1 MRRTQY
7 TSVAYAL
14 VALSFA
20 LGVSMLLASC
30 GKSQLRG
37 GVLEPAAKAPEMVL
51 TDQSGQPFA
60 LSAQEGKVVLLFF
73 GYTSC
78 PDVCPTTLADMAQ
91 VARKLGDTATGVQ
104 VAFVSVD
111 PNDTPQKLAQYVK
124 LFNPNFAGLTG
135 SEIELQRAM
144 KSFQVKAERRETPG
158 SGVGYS
164 IDHSAFT
171 YVIDKQGRLRELIN
185 YGTPADDV
193 VNDVQLLLNE

>member
-1 MRRTQY
+1 M
-7 TSVAYAL
+7 AL
-14 VALSFA
+14 ALIASFA
-20 LGVSMLLASC
+20 LTAC

-37 GVLEPAAKAPEMVL
+37 GVLEPAAKAPEIVL
-51 TDQSGQPFA
+51 TDQQGRPFS
-60 LSAQEGKVVLLFF
+60 LSEQQGRVVLLFF

-78 PDVCPTTLADMAQ
+78 PDVCPTTLAEMAR
-91 VARKLGDTATGVQ
+91 VMRDLGEKADGVQ

-124 LFNPNFAGLTG
+124 LFNPNFVGLTG

-144 KSFQVKAERRETPG
+144 KSFEVKSARRDTPG

-185 YGTPADDV
+185 YGSPVDDV
-193 VNDVQLLLNE
+193 INDVQLLLGES

>member
-1 MRRTQY
+1 MKRT
-7 TSVAYAL
+7 TLFPIAL
-14 VALSFA
+14 ALIATMA
-20 LGVSMLLASC
+20 LTAC

-37 GVLEPAAKAPEMVL
+37 GVLEPAARAPEMVL
-51 TDQSGQPFA
+51 TNQQGQPFQ
-60 LSAQEGKVVLLFF
+60 LSAQQGKVVLLFF

-78 PDVCPTTLADMAQ
+78 PDVCPTTLAEMAR
-91 VARKLGDTATGVQ
+91 VMRDLGEKAGGVQ

-111 PNDTPQKLAQYVK
+111 PSDTPQKLAQYVK
-124 LFNPNFAGLTG
+124 LFNTNFAGLTG
-135 SEIELQRAM
+135 SDIELQRAM
-144 KSFQVKAERRETPG
+144 KSFQVKAERRVTPG

-185 YGTPADDV
+185 YGAPTEDV

>member
-1 MRRTQY
+1 MKRA
-7 TSVAYAL
+7 VFLILAL
-14 VALSFA
+14 IASMALSA
-20 LGVSMLLASC
+20 C

-51 TDQSGQPFA
+51 TDQSDQPFT
-60 LSAQEGKVVLLFF
+60 LSAQQGKVVLLFF

-78 PDVCPTTLADMAQ
+78 PDVCPTTLAEMAKVMRQ
-91 VARKLGDTATGVQ
+91 LGERAAGVQ

-111 PNDTPQKLAQYVK
+111 PKDSPQKLAQYVK
-124 LFNPNFAGLTG
+124 LFNANFAGLTG

-144 KSFQVKAERRETPG
+144 KSFQVKAVQRETPG
-158 SGVGYS
+158 AGVGYS

-185 YGTPADDV
+185 YGSPVEDV

>member
-1 MRRTQY
+1 MKRT
-7 TSVAYAL
+7 SLISLSLAL
-14 VALSFA
+14 AA
-20 LGVSMLLASC
+20 LLALTAC

-37 GVLEPAAKAPEMVL
+37 GVLEPPAKAPEMVL
-51 TDQSGQPFA
+51 TDHNGQPYQ

-78 PDVCPTTLADMAQ
+78 PDVCPTTLAEMART
-91 VARKLGDTATGVQ
+91 ARELGEDASGVQ

-124 LFNPNFAGLTG
+124 LFNPNFIGLTG

-144 KSFQVKAERRETPG
+144 KSFEVKSARRDTPG

-185 YGTPADDV
+185 YGSPVDDV
-193 VNDVQLLLNE
+193 INDVRMLLSES